1 MLQVSILQEV
11 LLALNALKSQF
22 HTFFLNFYFIRSFFN
37 LSFLNSVLI
46 WLIFPIFPIIQM
58 LIIGKLSCSGGSVFS
73 NIPSPHIKKALVSNL
88 LISEN
93 PTMKNIHD
101 TCTGSKFAKVRM
113 QGRSNADQMC
123 KCRE

>member
-1 MLQVSILQEV
+1 M
-11 LLALNALKSQF
+11 
-22 HTFFLNFYFIRSFFN
+22 
-37 LSFLNSVLI
+37 SFLNSVLI
-46 WLIFPIFPIIQM
+46 RLIFPIIQM
-58 LIIGKLSCSGGSVFS
+58 LIIGKLSCNGGSVFS
-73 NIPSPHIKKALVSNL
+73 NIPSPHIKKALVSHL

-123 KCRE
+123 KCGE

>member
-11 LLALNALKSQF
+11 LLALSALKSQF

-46 WLIFPIFPIIQM
+46 WLIFPIIQM
-58 LIIGKLSCSGGSVFS
+58 LIIGKLSCNGGSVFS

-123 KCRE
+123 KCGE

>member
-11 LLALNALKSQF
+11 LLALSALKSQF
-22 HTFFLNFYFIRSFFN
+22 HTFFKNFYFIRFFN

-46 WLIFPIFPIIQM
+46 RLIFSIIQM
-58 LIIGKLSCSGGSVFS
+58 LIIGKLSCNGGSVFS

-123 KCRE
+123 KCGE

>member
-11 LLALNALKSQF
+11 LLALSALKSQF

-46 WLIFPIFPIIQM
+46 RLIFPIFPIIQM
-58 LIIGKLSCSGGSVFS
+58 LIIGKLSCNGGSVFS

-123 KCRE
+123 TCRE